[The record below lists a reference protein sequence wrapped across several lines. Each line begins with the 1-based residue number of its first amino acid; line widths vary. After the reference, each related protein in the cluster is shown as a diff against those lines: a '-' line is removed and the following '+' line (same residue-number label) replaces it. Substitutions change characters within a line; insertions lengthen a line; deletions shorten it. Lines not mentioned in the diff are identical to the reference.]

1 MIEWILTSSLLI
13 VLVIILRHCLKGKIV
28 LRLQYGLW
36 AIVLVRLLVPISFGE
51 SGFSVLSVLNRVPGY
66 VVDRLEAVSD
76 YPLGYVGYETPDLAI
91 TEPDMGRGQLSEEEQ
106 EILQERNQKQWR
118 EEMEAARAKTGQAI
132 TVSGV
137 LYGIWIGGILV
148 VATCLIWSN
157 LRFARRLK
165 KSRQRVDAKKDI
177 EDSTM
182 KENGTQGGI
191 CTVPIYVTSVIETP
205 CMFGLFAPA
214 IYVTRDIMGN
224 ETMLSH
230 VLAHETTHYRHRDH
244 IWSALRSLCLIIHWY
259 NPLVWIAALLS
270 RRDAELACDEDT
282 IRSIGEE
289 MRIEYGRTLIG
300 LTCGKKRPVEILDG
314 EDEEEFRALQKCEGW
329 QDGWGNLEDMPVPVH
344 RYEVKD
350 VEAVLQ
356 KYLGVSLQDL
366 EDVKQQGMN
375 FGKDSL
381 YYLEE
386 YDAFYNTTSDMGGGS
401 FTCARG
407 EIQGDKV
414 YLYSKCSQY
423 SESYGTV
430 VVLKKQND
438 RYIIESHLRYGDFLN
453 EAALEK
459 AMKQLAETWK
469 SKG

>member
-1 MIEWILTSSLLI
+1 
-13 VLVIILRHCLKGKIV
+13 
-28 LRLQYGLW
+28 
-36 AIVLVRLLVPISFGE
+36 
-51 SGFSVLSVLNRVPGY
+51 
-66 VVDRLEAVSD
+66 
-76 YPLGYVGYETPDLAI
+76 
-91 TEPDMGRGQLSEEEQ
+91 
-106 EILQERNQKQWR
+106 
-118 EEMEAARAKTGQAI
+118 
-132 TVSGV
+132 
-137 LYGIWIGGILV
+137 
-148 VATCLIWSN
+148 
-157 LRFARRLK
+157 
-165 KSRQRVDAKKDI
+165 
-177 EDSTM
+177 
-182 KENGTQGGI
+182 
-191 CTVPIYVTSVIETP
+191 
-205 CMFGLFAPA
+205 
-214 IYVTRDIMGN
+214 
-224 ETMLSH
+224 
-230 VLAHETTHYRHRDH
+230 
-244 IWSALRSLCLIIHWY
+244 
-259 NPLVWIAALLS
+259 
-270 RRDAELACDEDT
+270 
-282 IRSIGEE
+282 
-289 MRIEYGRTLIG
+289 
-300 LTCGKKRPVEILDG
+300 
-314 EDEEEFRALQKCEGW
+314 
-329 QDGWGNLEDMPVPVH
+329 MPVPVH

-459 AMKQLAETWK
+459 AMKQLTETWK